1 MAEPITLKNF
11 YSINND
17 DDSKVNDETVPPNQN
32 ENSKNINNQKN
43 MSINEDLTCPILLF
57 AGEACHD
64 QYFSTAHGAFLSG
77 IEQAAKIL
85 PFYE

>member
-1 MAEPITLKNF
+1 MAEPITLKYLN
-11 YSINND
+11 SID
-17 DDSKVNDETVPPNQN
+17 IEGDSKVDDETIAPNQN

-43 MSINEDLTCPILLF
+43 MSRNEDLTCPILLF

-77 IEQAAKIL
+77 IEQASKIL